1 MITSLDKKIF
11 IVDDDS
17 FFANSLKKVLNNLG
31 YKNISIQPNGKR
43 CMKYISNNPEI
54 IFLDYQMEEMDGIEV
69 LEKIRE
75 YSRDIEVIFTTS
87 MESIVLAIKS
97 IKLGAYD
104 FLLKKDV
111 SENEVEKILNKIAYD
126 NFEKMLLK

>member
-1 MITSLDKKIF
+1 MNTSLDKKIF

-17 FFANSLKKVLNNLG
+17 FFANSLKRVLNNLG
-31 YKNISIQPNGKR
+31 YKNIAIHPNGKR
-43 CMKYISNNPEI
+43 CIKYLSNNPEI

-75 YSRDIEVIFTTS
+75 YSSDIDVIFTTS

-111 SENEVEKILNKIAYD
+111 SENEVEKILNKIAYES
-126 NFEKMLLK
+126 FEKMLMK